1 MMEQD
6 PVEGVLLLRLINP
19 NWDQGGSPSS
29 QAFRPMG
36 DDSTVSFYDGTKITP
51 MGAFDHF
58 TGELGNEAIYVV
70 SIPVKVF
77 LEEGLIIDFNGV
89 PYPSHVNVDYSKIKS
104 KNGRIKV
111 SKRIKAHCK
120 VAYRP

>member
-1 MMEQD
+1 M
-6 PVEGVLLLRLINP
+6 VLLHHKLSDR
-19 NWDQGGSPSS
+19 W
-29 QAFRPMG
+29 A
-36 DDSTVSFYDGTKITP
+36 TTP
-51 MGAFDHF
+51 QYHSMMVLKSLHRGRSIILQENLVMKRF
-58 TGELGNEAIYVV
+58 YVV

-89 PYPSHVNVDYSKIKS
+89 PYPSHVNVDYSNIKS

-111 SKRIKAHCK
+111 SKRIKEHCK